1 MQLSTITTGMEKR
14 MGSKGHRS
22 AEEIL
27 AHIETYGVERKDT
40 EKPVRDSRMVSRR
53 NRRSR
58 SHRMTLDLHGL
69 HSDAASQKLRFALER
84 CHEIGIRELLVIH
97 GYGRHSDP
105 SEGPVLKQL
114 VRDLLSGDL
123 RPKCRSFRTAPAKD
137 GGEGATL
144 VLLR

>member
-1 MQLSTITTGMEKR
+1 MEEP

-27 AHIETYGVERKDT
+27 AHIETYGVEKKDT
-40 EKPVRDSRMVSRR
+40 EKPPKDPRMVSGR

-69 HSDAASQKLRFALER
+69 HSDDASRKLRFALDR
-84 CHEIGIRELLVIH
+84 CHESGIQELLVIH

-105 SEGPVLKQL
+105 SEGPVLKQM
-114 VRDLLSGDL
+114 VRDLLRGEL
-123 RPKCRSFRTAPAKD
+123 RPRYRSFRTASARD

-144 VLLR
+144 VLVR